1 MSCNNSSLRARLACA
16 GAGIGAV
23 TTQTANTIGAMT
35 GRAVQLADTATNKVG
50 RTVAP
55 LSNRVL
61 AAVDRPASLTATG
74 AALTAT
80 ALVGVGAMVRVK
92 TFHHTVGL
100 AEGAMPGVMAGVGV
114 ALREPEEILQN
125 TARLNRLKQ
134 GLNRVA
140 AVTAASRM
148 AGSLAAD
155 LSQTGE
161 GERALAQTRRTLLGG
176 ERKLTVEFNGSRLT
190 PLLNRPDRLVS
201 SKSVVSS
208 DGDMV
213 SLGRQSWHRGT
224 TVVKTSQG
232 EQTITHLSSLDL
244 PASSYYF
251 NRRLAD
257 EEVAGLVSGQVQA
270 HRLAGYV
277 GGINPAE
284 NLAPAWSQTKRAL
297 ILTRLHWP
305 TPEKDKPGPAW
316 EAAPGAEAER

>member
-1 MSCNNSSLRARLACA
+1 MAGQMSNMVGTLA
-16 GAGIGAV
+16 GYS
-23 TTQTANTIGAMT
+23 M
-35 GRAVQLADTATNKVG
+35 QLADNAANTMG
-50 RTVAP
+50 STVAP

-74 AALTAT
+74 AALTAA
-80 ALVGVGAMVRVK
+80 ALVGVGALVRVK

-100 AEGAMPGVMAGVGV
+100 ADGAMPGVIAGVGV
-114 ALREPEEILQN
+114 GLRQPEEILEN
-125 TARLNRLKQ
+125 TARLTRLKQ

-155 LSQTGE
+155 LSKTGE
-161 GERALAQTRRTLLGG
+161 GERALAQTRRTFLGG
-176 ERKLTVEFNGSRLT
+176 DRKLTVEFNASRLT
-190 PLLNRPDRLVS
+190 PLLNRSDRLVS
-201 SKSVVSS
+201 SKSIVSS

-224 TVVKTSQG
+224 TVVRMPEG
-232 EQTITHLSSLDL
+232 EQTITHLSSLAL
-244 PASSYYF
+244 PASSFYF

-257 EEVAGLVSGQVQA
+257 EELAGLVSGQLQA

-277 GGINPAE
+277 GGISPAE
-284 NLAPAWSQTKRAL
+284 NLAPAWSQAKRAM

-305 TPEKDKPGPAW
+305 TPEKGKRGPTW
-316 EAAPGAEAER
+316 ETVPVVEAEK